1 MVFRAHSLESKNGN
15 ASKPVERQK
24 ILYCNE
30 GLNMNKDVRSEI
42 DHLDKADDP
51 EEIQSSVE
59 EYTQEEIDNA
69 IEVIKILIK
78 VRDRARKEGKIN
90 W

>member
-1 MVFRAHSLESKNGN
+1 
-15 ASKPVERQK
+15 
-24 ILYCNE
+24 
-30 GLNMNKDVRSEI
+30 MNKDVRSEI